1 MTSKFEQLIEYV
13 INDEEAKA
21 KELFHDIVVEK
32 SREIYEN
39 LMNEESDA
47 EEDDKAEKAGKK
59 VAKDIEYD
67 DKKDR
72 TDEAE
77 EEEEESIEEDMGDT
91 SGDASQDLMREV
103 ETEEEGMHEDEEEE
117 SSADFD
123 DEAEEEGEDLTHD
136 IEADHDAEEGDIE
149 DRVVDLEDKLDE
161 LMAEFEALMG
171 DEAAE
176 HGDDGFD
183 MEPVDGEVGGD
194 AYMDDDTSE
203 FQDMPMSEDV
213 SLAKVPNPTH
223 GDNGANPK
231 SPVAANSGAA
241 GMAAKPVRNTATEA
255 NPDGT
260 SAYKAP
266 TSYADKGRGDLP
278 GAGKFKNVPA
288 KDGSKLEAAPKPTLS
303 QATGVNTK
311 TPFPKG

>member
-13 INDEEAKA
+13 INDDEAKA

-47 EEDDKAEKAGKK
+47 EEDDHAERAGKK

-67 DKKDR
+67 DEKDR
-72 TDEAE
+72 TDEDEEGE
-77 EEEEESIEEDMGDT
+77 EEPIEEDMDDS
-91 SGDASQDLMREV
+91 SGSASQDLMREV
-103 ETEEEGMHEDEEEE
+103 ETDEQGMTEE
-117 SSADFD
+117 SDAEFD
-123 DEAEEEGEDLTHD
+123 DEAEEDGEDLTKDMEH
-136 IEADHDAEEGDIE
+136 DHDAEGDIE

-171 DEAAE
+171 DEAEE
-176 HGDDGFD
+176 HGDDEFD

-194 AYMDDDTSE
+194 AYADDDTSE
-203 FQDMPMSEDV
+203 FQDKPMSENI
-213 SLAKVPNPTH
+213 SLAKVAAPTH
-223 GDNGANPK
+223 GDNGANSK

-266 TSYADKGRGDLP
+266 TSYADKGRGNLP
-278 GAGKFKNVPA
+278 GAGQFKNVPA
-288 KDGSKLEAAPKPTLS
+288 KNGSKLEAAPKPKFD
-303 QATGVNTK
+303 QGGQNTR